1 MKNEMNAWL
10 RNGRKNNAFVERLS
24 EISPNAEIDFKI
36 GDKVSYTNDFGVV
49 FHNLTIT
56 AIGCK
61 HELWTYG
68 NCIYLDKESYWYPV
82 KPESLKL
89 ES

>member
-24 EISPNAEIDFKI
+24 EISPNAKIDFKI
-36 GDKVSYTNDFGVV
+36 GDKVSYTNNFGVV